1 MESKRPVIASISS
14 GKGGVGKTFVTVNVG
29 AYLAHQGKK
38 VLIVDCDLGLANVD
52 IMLGIKPKFTLK
64 EVVFG
69 DTDIYSVAI
78 HTKHGF
84 DFVPASSGAAE
95 MVQLMYEDIERIKE
109 ALGKLA
115 QQYDLV
121 ILDTGAGISESVLQ
135 FNLFADKNVIVLNRE
150 LTSLTDAYATIKV
163 IYQAFGRDSFNIIVN
178 TTRNEEEAKK
188 IFNHIDSIC
197 NRFLGFHLHFL
208 GHIVYDEAVPRS
220 IMRQEVL
227 MGNQRQSA
235 PAKNCA
241 SIAQRM
247 VTWQ

>member
-1 MESKRPVIASISS
+1 MESKHPVITSISS

-69 DTDIYSVAI
+69 DIDIHNVAI
-78 HTKHGF
+78 HTKYGF
-84 DFVPASSGAAE
+84 DFVPASSGATE

-109 ALGKLA
+109 TLGKLA
-115 QQYDLV
+115 QKYDLV

-135 FNLFADKNVIVLNRE
+135 FNLFANKNVIVLNRE

-163 IYQAFGRDSFNIIVN
+163 IYQAFGRDSFNIVVN

-197 NRFLGFHLHFL
+197 KRFLGFPLHFL

-227 MGNQRQSA
+227 MGNQHRSA
-235 PAKNCA
+235 SAINCA
-241 SIAQRM
+241 SIAQQM

>member
-1 MESKRPVIASISS
+1 MEHRHPVIASISS
-14 GKGGVGKTFVTVNVG
+14 GKGGVGKTFVSVN
-29 AYLAHQGKK
+29 LAASLAQRGKK

-52 IMLGIKPKFTLK
+52 VMLGVNPTATLK

-69 DTDIYSVAI
+69 DTDINNVAV
-78 HTKHGF
+78 HTRYGF

-95 MVQLMYEDIERIKE
+95 MTQLMYEDIERIKD
-109 ALGKLA
+109 ALGRVA

-135 FNLFADKNVIVLNRE
+135 FNLFANRNVIVLNRE

-163 IYQAFGRDSFNIIVN
+163 VYQAFGRDSFNIIVN
-178 TTRNEEEAKK
+178 TAKNEGEAKK

-197 NRFLGFHLHFL
+197 NRFLGFSLHYL

-220 IMRQEVL
+220 IMKQEILVHFSNQSPPAVHCAAIAEKMVL
-227 MGNQRQSA
+227 
-235 PAKNCA
+235 
-241 SIAQRM
+241 
-247 VTWQ
+247 WQ